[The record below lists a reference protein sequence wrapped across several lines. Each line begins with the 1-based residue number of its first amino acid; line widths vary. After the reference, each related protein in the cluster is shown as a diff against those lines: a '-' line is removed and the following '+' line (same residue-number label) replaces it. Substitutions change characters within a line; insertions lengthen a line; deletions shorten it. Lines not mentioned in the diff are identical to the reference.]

1 MMKDRARR
9 HWYYFFRTLV
19 VWAGEAF
26 GLICLVNFIPGLNVN
41 SFETALAAVVVF
53 GLLNAIFWPILS
65 RLTFPFLVYTVGIG
79 ALLLNG
85 LMIWLTSQ
93 FVEGITVKGWA
104 ALILTP
110 IGLAAISTFLSTVLT
125 IDDDASYY
133 RRLQKNA
140 KNIKQSVPKDKP
152 GVIFLEIDG
161 LAESVLQEAIKKGYM
176 PTLTRWLERGSHKI
190 ISWETD
196 LSSQT
201 GASQAGIL
209 HGNNHDLP
217 AFRWVEKERDNKVMV
232 STSLSDAPVIESRI
246 SNGEGLLAVNGASR
260 SNLFSGDAEDNIF
273 TYSRLQDIK
282 RFYTKSWHY
291 FYSTPSNFPRV
302 IALFILDIVVE
313 FLGRVR
319 QLVKNIRPRLRKG
332 LFIYFLI
339 RAGANVFL
347 REITTDTLIGDLITG
362 HVDAVYA
369 TYVAYDE
376 IAHHNGITDD
386 AAFDALNKL
395 DTQFHRLEGAQ
406 NHAPRPYRLV
416 VLSDH
421 GQTNGATFKQRC
433 GFTLDSLVRTLT
445 DEDMKVL
452 SELDSN
458 QDHFGQAFT
467 DPIQQ
472 RKRYVVDKIEPK
484 SRRKRT
490 SSKDAQIIV
499 LASGNLGLIYLTE
512 WKARMSYEQL
522 NQELPRLIPGLINQE
537 WIGFIMVHSEEHGP
551 LVLGA
556 HGKYYLGNDQIEG
569 DNPLATFG
577 SCAAAHLKRTYGFSY
592 APDILVNSSY
602 DPELNEVAAF
612 EELIGSHG
620 GLGGNQSKPFVLYP
634 SEWDLEKEEI
644 IGAETLHEVL
654 KSRLKDL
661 GA

>member
-1 MMKDRARR
+1 MKDRKGP
-9 HWYYFFRTLV
+9 HWRYLSRTLI
-19 VWAGEAF
+19 VWVGEAF
-26 GLICLVNFIPGLNVN
+26 GLMLLVDFIPGLSVN

-53 GLLNAIFWPILS
+53 GLLNAIFWPVLS

-85 LMIWLTSQ
+85 LLIWLTSQ
-93 FVEGITVKGWA
+93 FVEGIVVEGWA

-110 IGLAAISTFLSTVLT
+110 IGLAAISTFLSAVLT
-125 IDDDASYY
+125 VDDDASYY

-140 KNIKQSVPKDKP
+140 KKIKQSMPNDKP

-161 LAESVLQEAIKKGYM
+161 LAESVLREAVRIGRM
-176 PTLTRWLERGSHKI
+176 PTLARWLERGSHSIK
-190 ISWETD
+190 SWETD

-209 HGNNHDLP
+209 HGNNQDLP
-217 AFRWVEKERDNKVMV
+217 AFRWVEKERSNKIMV
-232 STSLSDAPVIESRI
+232 STGMSDAPVIEGRI
-246 SNGEGLLAVNGASR
+246 SNGKGLLAVNGASR

-273 TYSRLQDIK
+273 TYSRLKDIK

-302 IALFILDIVVE
+302 IALFIWDIVEE

-319 QLVKNIRPRLRKG
+319 QFVKNVRPRLRKG
-332 LFIYFLI
+332 LFIYFLT

-376 IAHHNGITDD
+376 IAHHNGTTDD
-386 AAFDALNKL
+386 AAFDALHKL
-395 DTQFHRLEGAQ
+395 DKQFHRLEGAQ
-406 NHAPRPYRLV
+406 NYAPRPYRLV

-433 GFTLDSLVRTLT
+433 GFSLDSLVRTLIA
-445 DEDMKVL
+445 EDVNVL

-458 QDHFGQAFT
+458 QDHFGQAFA
-467 DPIQQ
+467 DPIERRTQ
-472 RKRYVVDKIEPK
+472 YVVDKIVPK

-490 SSKDAQIIV
+490 STKEAQIIV
-499 LASGNLGLIYLTE
+499 LASGNLGLVYFTK
-512 WKARMSYEQL
+512 WKERVSYEQL
-522 NQELPRLIPGLINQE
+522 NQAFPRLIPGLVNQE
-537 WIGFIMVHSEEHGP
+537 WVGFILVNSEAHGP
-551 LVLGA
+551 LVIGA
-556 HGKYYLGNDQIEG
+556 HGKYHLRNDRVEG
-569 DNPLATFG
+569 ENPLAVFG
-577 SCAAAHLKRTYGFSY
+577 ARAAAHLKRTDGFNY
-592 APDILVNSSY
+592 VPDILVNSYY
-602 DPELNEVAAF
+602 DPERDEVAAF

-620 GLGGNQSKPFVLYP
+620 GLGGSQSKPFVLYP

-644 IGAETLHEVL
+644 IGAEALHGVL
-654 KSRLKDL
+654 KSRLKDMWT
-661 GA
+661 